1 MIKIELYVFS
11 VCSNLVCHLVLL
23 VNPCIDACLV
33 VRAQRVFLMFVFIWF
48 MLLGGVGFC
57 ICYGCSFESCSSTA
71 SHGKFVILVFSYL
84 LVYVVGYDVVC
95 LLNHVRILLMYF

>member
-1 MIKIELYVFS
+1 MFGCLCTAGVFD
-11 VCSNLVCHLVLL
+11 VCVYMVYAS
-23 VNPCIDACLV
+23 
-33 VRAQRVFLMFVFIWF
+33 
-48 MLLGGVGFC
+48 GGVGFC

-71 SHGKFVILVFSYL
+71 SHGKFVILVFYYL